1 MPDIVING
9 KTYEATDE
17 ALAQMQKD
25 GVKYE
30 IATPTPG
37 FWESAAQTLGDTA
50 RGGAHGATFGAIDAK
65 FGDDQQSVL
74 ERLGLASY
82 DDVKER
88 SPVASTVGDITG
100 SVLSPGSKIGMAA
113 KGAGTLA
120 KIGRAAFGAG
130 VESGAREAFEG
141 GDAES
146 SQDAAQMGAG
156 IGAGVSGLANAAGA
170 ALKSS
175 TAGKLAAGLGRGVGH
190 IADTARNK
198 AFGIGN
204 KELQDLA
211 KKNGATDIA
220 ANTAS
225 HLEQLLPSPKWGSNA
240 ATKGEQLGAMRDKMG
255 AEIGA
260 ALDEAGTAEGLDAFI
275 GPGQGNPGSWAAI
288 QQKLAQEAAGL
299 KQASPGEL
307 ARFNAAD
314 GFAQRLAN
322 EPAPASLGGLHQR
335 VSDWGKEAY
344 KSKGAISS
352 AADTAAGEAAELG
365 RSVGRD
371 ELDAIMQYATPQTQ
385 QRFDDSMRGYSNVA
399 DYANAA
405 EQRGVTEA
413 AASKLMGGAV
423 GVAAPLAGLAMGD
436 VTGALAGAG
445 MALHSGTRNYLTQ
458 LAEGSR
464 GFDVAANAARAVQG
478 QLKGA
483 PQALPGLAEVLSAQ
497 GNRPGLLATE
507 GMVGEGLTISESEE
521 EARRRALGYGSRL

>member
-1 MPDIVING
+1 M
-9 KTYEATDE
+9 
-17 ALAQMQKD
+17 
-25 GVKYE
+25 
-30 IATPTPG
+30 
-37 FWESAAQTLGDTA
+37 
-50 RGGAHGATFGAIDAK
+50 
-65 FGDDQQSVL
+65 
-74 ERLGLASY
+74 
-82 DDVKER
+82 KER

-100 SVLSPGSKIGMAA
+100 SVLSPASKIGMAA
-113 KGAGTLA
+113 KGAGA
-120 KIGRAAFGAG
+120 AMKIGRAAFGAG

-146 SQDAAQMGAG
+146 SQDAAEMGAG

-170 ALKSS
+170 ALKTS
-175 TAGKLAAGLGRGVGH
+175 TAGKLAAGLERGVGH

-220 ANTAS
+220 ANTAA

-240 ATKGEQLGAMRDKMG
+240 ASKGEALAAQRDKLG

-260 ALDEAGTAEGLDAFI
+260 SLDEAGTNEGLNAFI

-314 GFAQRLAN
+314 GFARRLEN
-322 EPAPASLGGLHQR
+322 EHAPTTLGGLHDR
-335 VSDWGKEAY
+335 VSAWGKEAY
-344 KSKGAISS
+344 GANKNRAISTPES
-352 AADTAAGEAAELG
+352 TAAGEAAELG
-365 RSVGRD
+365 RSIGRE
-371 ELDAIMQYATPQTQ
+371 ELDAIMQHATPETQ
-385 QRFDDSMRGYSNVA
+385 QRFDDAMRGYSNVA

-405 EQRGVTEA
+405 EARGVTEA
-413 AASKLMGGAV
+413 ANSKLMGGAV
-423 GVAAPLAGLAMGD
+423 GVVAPLAGLAVGD
-436 VTGALAGAG
+436 VTGALTGAG

-464 GFDVAANAARAVQG
+464 GFDIAANAGRHLQG
-478 QLKGA
+478 KLKQA
-483 PQALPGLAEVLSAQ
+483 PHVLQSLGDTLAQQ
-497 GNRPGLLATE
+497 GNRQGLLAAE
-507 GMVGEGLTISESEE
+507 GMVAPMYIPEDEE
-521 EARRRALGYGSRL
+521 EARRRALGYGR